1 MGIIGCNFFVH
12 QFAGGLGLAYS
23 CKYAMVFVDFPKVN
37 IHRHGWRW
45 DLSFGRQIPCQ
56 LHHRPTY
63 LWWRCSEFLL
73 YLFIK
78 NDYMLKSANLIM
90 ELHFINLI
98 RVTIFVCFD
107 FSGSNNVNDKVVMS
121 ISLVNFGYVSV
132 VGVVNFTLSI
142 S

>member
-1 MGIIGCNFFVH
+1 
-12 QFAGGLGLAYS
+12 
-23 CKYAMVFVDFPKVN
+23 
-37 IHRHGWRW
+37 
-45 DLSFGRQIPCQ
+45 
-56 LHHRPTY
+56 
-63 LWWRCSEFLL
+63 
-73 YLFIK
+73 
-78 NDYMLKSANLIM
+78 MLKSDNIIM

-98 RVTIFVCFD
+98 LVTIFVCFD